1 MRKAKLILLLT
12 NLALVAAWLGQFGT
26 NTWTDGH

>member
-12 NLALVAAWLGQFGT
+12 NLALFSAWLGQFRQA
-26 NTWTDGH
+26 TWTDGH